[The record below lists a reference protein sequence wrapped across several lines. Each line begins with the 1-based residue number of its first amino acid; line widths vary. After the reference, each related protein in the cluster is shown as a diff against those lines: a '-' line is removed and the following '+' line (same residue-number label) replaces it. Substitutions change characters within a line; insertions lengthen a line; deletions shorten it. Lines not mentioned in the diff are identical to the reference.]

1 MLIAECILALQNS
14 LGNGV
19 LGQCLVEMI
28 SIGGSTEVGTAP
40 AAAADHCRCRERG
53 PCARS
58 GKVAATL
65 LRPRSAAHCINRSF
79 STNLP
84 GLAEPALFPFFQLAV
99 AIATTGGC

>member
-40 AAAADHCRCRERG
+40 AAAAAAADHWRCRERIVCKVG
-53 PCARS
+53 QGRCHP
-58 GKVAATL
+58 VAAQIRCSL
-65 LRPRSAAHCINRSF
+65 H
-79 STNLP
+79 
-84 GLAEPALFPFFQLAV
+84 
-99 AIATTGGC
+99 